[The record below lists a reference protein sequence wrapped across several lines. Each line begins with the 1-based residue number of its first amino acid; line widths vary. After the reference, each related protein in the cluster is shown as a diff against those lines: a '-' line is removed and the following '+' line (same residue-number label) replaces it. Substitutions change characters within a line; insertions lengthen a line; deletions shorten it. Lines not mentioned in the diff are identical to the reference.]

1 MTSFQINLLRDDER
15 SSDSSLSRRSLLRIA
30 LPVFPFILLVV
41 IGSLFLSSRKKSNAY
56 NEILLANQSL
66 KSRIAR
72 YTKPAAHSRK
82 HRELADE
89 LTEWR
94 DLQPAVA
101 NWLQEL
107 RTNIPPTIQIQGLSV
122 GLALVQPPKQ
132 PRQTKVTINMDCKA
146 SPESTEDEIRDFIT
160 LLGTSDHLV
169 AAKQTDYDEKTHAD
183 GTPGQRSFKV
193 ECEMKPRSIQ

>member
-66 KSRIAR
+66 KSRIER

-122 GLALVQPPKQ
+122 GLALVQVRGDGPLFWFQ
-132 PRQTKVTINMDCKA
+132 LAADDCDVFLFRVFPIVLQSLFDIFTFCKYQHA
-146 SPESTEDEIRDFIT
+146 RCP
-160 LLGTSDHLV
+160 LV
-169 AAKQTDYDEKTHAD
+169 KPVN
-183 GTPGQRSFKV
+183 G
-193 ECEMKPRSIQ
+193 ECPIS